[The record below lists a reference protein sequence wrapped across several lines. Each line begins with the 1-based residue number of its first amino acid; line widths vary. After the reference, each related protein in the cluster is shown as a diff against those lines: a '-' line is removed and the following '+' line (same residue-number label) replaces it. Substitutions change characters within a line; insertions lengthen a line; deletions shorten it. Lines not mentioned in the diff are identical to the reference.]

1 MPLSKIKTNSIAT
14 GNITTALIASGNIT
28 SALIASVANTAIVGR
43 IATAQQPTGAI
54 LQVQQVQSVGLSAS
68 TGTYPNFAGRFNVCT
83 LTITPSSA
91 SNKIFLIYSGLWYPY
106 DTSPSSGGQV
116 GMIASI
122 QRGSGQVSGTAYWQ
136 LQVSGAST
144 YTYYGQQTIS
154 MLDAPSTTSATTYTV
169 GIYGWAGNS
178 ATVNLRETGG
188 YLVAMEVAV

>member
-1 MPLSKIKTNSIAT
+1 MALVLDGNGPITGLSSLTFPGNAGAISGLANAAIPSTKIGA
-14 GNITTALIASGNIT
+14 
-28 SALIASVANTAIVGR
+28 
-43 IATAQQPTGAI
+43 GAI

-136 LQVSGAST
+136 LQVNGSST